1 MRWTATDR
9 TVRRALARIG
19 TVETGNQRL
28 FRTTTTIA
36 AVFGL
41 TAFAVSVLSGM
52 AAGVNGSTI
61 LARAIVA
68 MLGCYLVG
76 LFAGRVGEHIAADYV
91 KLYKEAKP
99 IPAEA
104 SFEDSRGGGAGAAP
118 TSTGGTD
125 AAEAS
130 SVAMV

>member
-1 MRWTATDR
+1 M
-9 TVRRALARIG
+9 
-19 TVETGNQRL
+19 